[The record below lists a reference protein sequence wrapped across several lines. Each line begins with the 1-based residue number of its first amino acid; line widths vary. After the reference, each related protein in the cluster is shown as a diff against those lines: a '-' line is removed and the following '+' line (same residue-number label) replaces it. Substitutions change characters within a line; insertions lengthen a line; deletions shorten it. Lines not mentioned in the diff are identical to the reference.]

1 MDKEAKL
8 LNPTKIYYTK
18 DFEKQHQEAPGL
30 QNSMKPIPDCGEKS
44 YIGHGRLSGR
54 KMLVTGGDSGIGRAA
69 AIAYAREGADVAI
82 NYLPFEQRDA
92 EEVRD
97 IIEAEGRKAV
107 LIPRDISSER
117 FCEELV
123 KTAIDELGGLDNL
136 TLVAGMQQYNR
147 DIVTLPD
154 EQMRKTFETNVY
166 SMFRIVRAALPSLPE
181 GATIITTSS
190 IQAYQPGELLLD
202 YASTK
207 AAIIGF
213 TRALAKQV
221 AEKGIRANS
230 VAPGPI
236 WTPLQIC
243 GGQPPEKLPEFG
255 QDTPLKRAGQPVEL
269 APVYVFLASEE
280 SSYVTAEVY
289 GVTGGTHLA

>member
-1 MDKEAKL
+1 
-8 LNPTKIYYTK
+8 
-18 DFEKQHQEAPGL
+18 
-30 QNSMKPIPDCGEKS
+30 MKPIPDCGEKS

-107 LIPRDISSER
+107 LIPGDISSER

-154 EQMRKTFETNVY
+154 EQMRKTFETNIY

-269 APVYVFLASEE
+269 APVYVFLASEDRAMLRRK
-280 SSYVTAEVY
+280 YTA
-289 GVTGGTHLA
+289 